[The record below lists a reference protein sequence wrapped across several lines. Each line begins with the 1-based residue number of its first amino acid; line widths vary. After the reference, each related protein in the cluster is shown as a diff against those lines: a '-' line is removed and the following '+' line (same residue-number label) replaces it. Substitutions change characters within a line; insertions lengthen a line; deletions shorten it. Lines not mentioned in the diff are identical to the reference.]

1 MKKILSFTLALLM
14 LVSFVFIVSCKKEE
28 DGDEKTFTFTVVYAD
43 GASKDF
49 EITTTKNYLADA
61 LVEEGIISGEDSQY
75 GLYVTT
81 VDGEYH
87 KWEDDGKYWALY
99 IGDTSSP
106 TGASSVE
113 IEDGASYSFKAE

>member
-1 MKKILSFTLALLM
+1 MKKFLSLTLALLM

-28 DGDEKTFTFTVVYAD
+28 DGEEKTFTFTVVHAD

>member
-1 MKKILSFTLALLM
+1 M

-28 DGDEKTFTFTVVYAD
+28 DGEEKTFTFTVVHAD

-61 LVEEGIISGEDSQY
+61 LVEEGIISGEGSQY